1 MKIAYLV
8 LVHRNP
14 LLLERVI
21 QTLSSQNSAF
31 FVHVDRKSNLRE
43 FSGIKSN
50 STFFSDR
57 RIPVYWGEFSQVEA
71 TFLLMQQALR
81 SSVRFDYFILLHG
94 SDYPLRSNEYIQSFL
109 EENRGYEFISAVKMP
124 APGYPLSKINKLR
137 YPSNKPLLRFAS
149 RALGKLGLAE
159 RNYMKHIGKL
169 DAYAGDAC
177 WALSRNACNYLLEY
191 LRNNPQ
197 VEAYFRNTFTP
208 DEVLFHTVLGNS
220 PFVAQFKRSILYTD
234 WPLNLHNHPAVLN
247 EEHLRLFEAHDKV
260 EIEDEWG
267 RGEVLF
273 ARKLSDDQL
282 DLVDGIEKMIVRKG
296 NGRGVSLPNA
306 NT

>member
-14 LLLERVI
+14 RLLERAI
-21 QTLSSQNSAF
+21 RTLSSKNSAF

-43 FSGIKSN
+43 FSGVN
-50 STFFSDR
+50 GDNTFFCGQ
-57 RIPVYWGEFSQVEA
+57 RIPVYWGEYSQVEA
-71 TFLLMQQALR
+71 TLLLIQQALH
-81 SSVRFDYFILLHG
+81 SSTSYDYFILLHG
-94 SDYPLRSNEYIQSFL
+94 SDYPLRNSDYIQSFL
-109 EENRGYEFISAVKMP
+109 EENCGAEFISAVKMP

-137 YPSNKPLLRFAS
+137 YPSNKPVRRFVS

-159 RNYMKHIGKL
+159 RNYMKHIGRL

-177 WALSRNACNYLLEY
+177 WALSRDACKHVLGFLD
-191 LRNNPQ
+191 NNPQ

-220 PFVAQFKRSILYTD
+220 PFLPRFKRSLLYTD
-234 WPLNLHNHPAVLN
+234 WPQSLHNHPAMLN
-247 EEHLRLFEAHDKV
+247 NEHLRFFEAQDTIK
-260 EIEDEWG
+260 IEDEWG
-267 RGEVLF
+267 CGEVLF

-282 DLVDGIEKMIVRKG
+282 DLVKKIEEMIVRKG
-296 NGRGVSLPNA
+296 NGRAV
-306 NT
+306 

>member
-14 LLLERVI
+14 RLLERAI
-21 QTLSSQNSAF
+21 RTLSSKNSAF

-43 FSGIKSN
+43 FSSVGSDN
-50 STFFSDR
+50 TFFSDQ
-57 RIPVYWGEFSQVEA
+57 RIPVYWGEFSQIEA
-71 TFLLMQQALR
+71 TLLLIEQALR
-81 SSVRFDYFILLHG
+81 SSVRYDYFILLHG
-94 SDYPLRSNEYIQSFL
+94 SDYPLRSNDYIQNFL
-109 EENRGYEFISAVKMP
+109 EENRGNEFISAVKMP
-124 APGYPLSKINKLR
+124 APGYPLSKINKIR
-137 YPSNKPLLRFAS
+137 YPSDKPVRRFAS

-159 RNYMKHIGKL
+159 RNYMKHIGKV

-177 WALSRNACNYLLEY
+177 WALSRNACNYVLEY

-220 PFVAQFKRSILYTD
+220 PFLARFKRSLLYTD
-234 WPLNLHNHPAVLN
+234 WPLSLHNHPAALN
-247 EEHLRLFEAHDKV
+247 NEHLRFFEAQDKV
-260 EIEDEWG
+260 EIKDEWG
-267 RGEVLF
+267 CGEVLF

-282 DLVDGIEKMIVRKG
+282 DLVDKIEEMIVRKG
-296 NGRGVSLPNA
+296 TGGRLTPKA